1 MTHKNPELRGN
12 VSVPSGS
19 VAAKSPPKPKKP
31 VALQAKKPAKLELDG
46 TKWLIEYQE
55 NERSLVLEKVERNQ
69 VVNVFG
75 CKNTVIQV
83 KGKVNAISMTNCQK
97 TSLLVDSVISSVSI
111 TNSGSFALQVTGI
124 APTIQVDATDSGQ
137 IFLSKSCLGVEI
149 ITAKCSAINVSL
161 PVEGEEDGIF
171 AEKPIPEVFRTVVHN
186 GKLVT
191 NILEHNG

>member
-1 MTHKNPELRGN
+1 
-12 VSVPSGS
+12 
-19 VAAKSPPKPKKP
+19 
-31 VALQAKKPAKLELDG
+31 
-46 TKWLIEYQE
+46 
-55 NERSLVLEKVERNQ
+55 LVLEKVERNQ

-83 KGKVNAISMTNCQK
+83 KGKVNAISMSRSSQQLLPENSLNASSPANCQK